1 MSGHSKWST
10 IKRKKG
16 AIDAE
21 RGKVFAKL
29 AKEIYVAAKS
39 GDADPA
45 NNSALRMVIEK
56 AKSENMP
63 KSNIENAIAKAKN
76 KASGDDYE
84 AIRYEGYG
92 PGGIAIMIDCLTDNK
107 NRTAGFVR
115 STLTKRGGNLGTDGS
130 VSYLFERKG
139 VIVLDKAYDE
149 DKLME
154 DILELDILDFISE
167 EDSFVI
173 YTDPS
178 NFIKIK
184 EALEKK
190 GIDKFLI
197 SEVTFVPNNYIS
209 LDEETTEK
217 VTNLIDALTDLDDVQ
232 AVYHNLEI

>member
-16 AIDAE
+16 AIDSE
-21 RGKVFAKL
+21 RSKVFQKL
-29 AKEIYVAAKS
+29 AKELYVAAKN
-39 GDADPA
+39 GDPNPE
-45 NNSALRMVIEK
+45 NNPSLRMVV
-56 AKSENMP
+56 ENMP
-63 KSNIENAIAKAKN
+63 KANIESAINKAKN
-76 KASGDDYE
+76 QGVGENYE
-84 AIRYEGYG
+84 QVRYEGYG

-115 STLTKRGGNLGTDGS
+115 STLTKRGGNLGIDGS

>member
-16 AIDAE
+16 AIDSE
-21 RGKVFAKL
+21 RSKVFQKL
-29 AKEIYVAAKS
+29 AKELYVAAKN
-39 GDADPA
+39 GDPNPE
-45 NNSALRMVIEK
+45 NNPSLRMVVEK

-63 KSNIENAIAKAKN
+63 KANIESAINKAKN
-76 KASGDDYE
+76 QGVGENYE
-84 AIRYEGYG
+84 QVRYEGYG

-232 AVYHNLEI
+232 AV

>member
-1 MSGHSKWST
+1 MGR
-10 IKRKKG
+10 IGNIINKKG
-16 AIDAE
+16 KQDAKRAKIFTKYARLISVATKMGGGDPEYNATLKNAID
-21 RGKVFAKL
+21 
-29 AKEIYVAAKS
+29 
-39 GDADPA
+39 
-45 NNSALRMVIEK
+45 K

-63 KSNIENAIAKAKN
+63 NDNIERAIKKGAGAGEGE
-76 KASGDDYE
+76 SYE
-84 AIRYEGYG
+84 HITYEGYG
-92 PGGIAIMIDCLTDNK
+92 PGGVAVIIETLTDNK

>member
-1 MSGHSKWST
+1 MPNDN
-10 IKRKKG
+10 IKRAIDKG
-16 AIDAE
+16 AGAGGGEDY
-21 RGKVFAKL
+21 F
-29 AKEIYVAAKS
+29 S
-39 GDADPA
+39 
-45 NNSALRMVIEK
+45 NN
-56 AKSENMP
+56 
-63 KSNIENAIAKAKN
+63 
-76 KASGDDYE
+76 
-84 AIRYEGYG
+84 YEGYG
-92 PGGIAIMIDCLTDNK
+92 PGGIALMIDCLTDNK

-130 VSYLFERKG
+130 VCFLFDRKG

-154 DILELDILDFISE
+154 DILEFDILDFISE

-190 GIDKFLI
+190 EIDKFLI

>member
-1 MSGHSKWST
+1 
-10 IKRKKG
+10 
-16 AIDAE
+16 
-21 RGKVFAKL
+21 
-29 AKEIYVAAKS
+29 
-39 GDADPA
+39 
-45 NNSALRMVIEK
+45 
-56 AKSENMP
+56 
-63 KSNIENAIAKAKN
+63 
-76 KASGDDYE
+76 
-84 AIRYEGYG
+84 
-92 PGGIAIMIDCLTDNK
+92 
-107 NRTAGFVR
+107 
-115 STLTKRGGNLGTDGS
+115 
-130 VSYLFERKG
+130 
-139 VIVLDKAYDE
+139 
-149 DKLME
+149 ME